1 MKSKQAWLFIAF
13 SLLSHV
19 MSDQDRSRFPLAR
32 MLRPPTSNRPRTI
45 KTRKTRQ
52 DRTKLGPVQTQTGP
66 KTCTGCKELQAR
78 RHRETDFA
86 RPVAIYHHR
95 YHRPSSAP
103 HLQSS
108 ACLPE
113 WVLANYKELVQ
124 GSGWC
129 DDRPATPPPPPMFV
143 LCAHIFVIRE
153 VKSHHASF
161 STTPPPPLLY
171 FNLPCPRPRNSAA
184 HLPGAGYS
192 YASVSFSQPTCSA
205 VMTAAA

>member
-1 MKSKQAWLFIAF
+1 MAFHSLF
-13 SLLSHV
+13 SLVPCHVGSGQESLSACPDV
-19 MSDQDRSRFPLAR
+19 APP
-32 MLRPPTSNRPRTI
+32 PPTYNRPRTI

-52 DRTKLGPVQTQTGP
+52 DKTKLGPVQTRTGP

-113 WVLANYKELVQ
+113 RVLANYKELVQ

-161 STTPPPPLLY
+161 STTPPLPYCTSTYPAPGPETPPLTFRALDI
-171 FNLPCPRPRNSAA
+171 
-184 HLPGAGYS
+184 
-192 YASVSFSQPTCSA
+192 
-205 VMTAAA
+205 VMPVFRF